1 MKVNKQQLRNLIFDV
16 ISEVTMQG
24 KNVEVAGGNI
34 FVDNVEFKVRAN
46 AGIKTAYQFVDV
58 SLDKI
63 EQTNAGL
70 KVVGTALG
78 VEVDDIVN
86 SEKINAITDGV
97 DSGENEFKI
106 QGELA
111 LFKFSRVL

>member
-1 MKVNKQQLRNLIFDV
+1 MKVSKKQLRSLIFDV
-16 ISEVTMQG
+16 ISEVRMQG
-24 KNVEVAGGNI
+24 KNVEVSRGNI
-34 FVDNVEFKVRAN
+34 LVDNVEFKVSAN

-78 VEVDDIVN
+78 VEVDDIVKP
-86 SEKINAITDGV
+86 EKIDAIGKGV
-97 DSGENEFKI
+97 NSGENEFKI
-106 QGELA
+106 QGKRA
-111 LFKFSRVL
+111 LFKFIRVS